1 MKYAKTGNMDE
12 YFKRNLG
19 SWFQELKKEVFRK
32 DYVAYTYIETSF
44 QVPQTVTVISLYKSI
59 RNYQER

>member
-32 DYVAYTYIETSF
+32 DYVGYTYIETSF